1 VILVIDTATP
11 ATVVGAEGIERR
23 HDPQPGE
30 RPGHVAQVLTLVEE
44 ALAAAGATLAD
55 VTRIGVGVG
64 PGSFTGL
71 RIGVAT
77 ARSLAHATG
86 AELVGVS
93 TLGALAVVAPEQP
106 VLAVLDARRGEAFV
120 ARWEDGR
127 EVLAPRAVKPAELGE
142 LARGAAL
149 ALGDGALS
157 FRAELEP
164 AGVMVPEDTSAL
176 HQVGAQGLARL
187 AAQATPAGRDAVLP
201 HYVRAPD
208 AKPRSEQR

>member
-1 VILVIDTATP
+1 MILVLDTATA
-11 ATVVGAEGIERR
+11 ATVVGAGDVERR
-23 HDPQPGE
+23 HDPAPGE
-30 RPGHVAQVLTLVEE
+30 RPGHIEQALALVAE
-44 ALAAAGATLAD
+44 ALAAAGAALAD

-93 TLGALAVVAPEQP
+93 TLGALAVVAPGGP

-120 ARWEDGR
+120 ARWEGGE
-127 EVLAPRAVKPAELGE
+127 EVLAPRVARPEE
-142 LARGAAL
+142 LASLAAGAAL
-149 ALGDGALS
+149 AVGDGALR
-157 FRAELEP
+157 FRTELEP
-164 AGVMVPEDTSAL
+164 AGVTVPEDGSSL
-176 HQVGAQGLARL
+176 HRVGAEGLARL
-187 AAQATPAGRDAVLP
+187 AAQAPPAARDAVLP

-208 AKPRSEQR
+208 AKPRA